1 MKIVFKLL
9 KCCIFLFKILMRE
22 LVVVIKKYMVELKFS
37 FINWLEDICKFNVM
51 FLRLGS
57 RWVENWFWG
66 S

>member
-1 MKIVFKLL
+1 
-9 KCCIFLFKILMRE
+9 
-22 LVVVIKKYMVELKFS
+22 MVELKFS